1 MSHGIAILI
10 FRINNQHHA
19 KQHQQHQHPPPISHI
34 RMDVTWKYKLAC
46 AKSRGSA
53 QCSPEILAE
62 HHKPTPQP
70 MHKTQNNKRNTTQK
84 VHSHGRPP
92 PPIPPPPY
100 PCMEVKHKWQP
111 NAKSRDQHSGARKFE
126 EKQRKP
132 MRNAKR
138 IGKHRKKRCEMDS

>member
-84 VHSHGRPP
+84 VHSHGRHQAPP
-92 PPIPPPPY
+92 PSPHLPTPAWRSNTNGSPMQKVEIST
-100 PCMEVKHKWQP
+100 VVRG
-111 NAKSRDQHSGARKFE
+111 NLRKNSE
-126 EKQRKP
+126 
-132 MRNAKR
+132 N
-138 IGKHRKKRCEMDS
+138 RCEMPNA